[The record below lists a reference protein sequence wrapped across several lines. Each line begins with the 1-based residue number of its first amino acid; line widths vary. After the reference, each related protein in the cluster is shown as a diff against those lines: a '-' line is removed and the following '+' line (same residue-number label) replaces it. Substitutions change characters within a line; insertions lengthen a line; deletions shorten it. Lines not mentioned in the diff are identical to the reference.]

1 MLAPLVLIVVAL
13 TAILGVL
20 WFRRIEETR
29 GQRFFDE
36 VRTTFDVWAADVWR
50 VLVMGG
56 IPMAWRSYVRA
67 VVHDVTHLLVRVAVE
82 VVRAIER
89 PLAKLSYKMRVSAP
103 KSGAAP
109 VSEFLKILT
118 PEKK

>member
-1 MLAPLVLIVVAL
+1 MITPLLTILVAL
-13 TAILGVL
+13 CAIAAV
-20 WFRRIEETR
+20 FAVRRVELVR
-29 GQRFFDE
+29 GTRFFE
-36 VRTTFDVWAADVWR
+36 PVRASFDTWATDMWAA
-50 VLVMGG
+50 LVMGG
-56 IPMAWRSYVRA
+56 IPVSWRSYVRA
-67 VVHDVTHLLVRVAVE
+67 VVHDLTHLLVRIAVE

-109 VSEFLKILT
+109 VSEFLKTLT